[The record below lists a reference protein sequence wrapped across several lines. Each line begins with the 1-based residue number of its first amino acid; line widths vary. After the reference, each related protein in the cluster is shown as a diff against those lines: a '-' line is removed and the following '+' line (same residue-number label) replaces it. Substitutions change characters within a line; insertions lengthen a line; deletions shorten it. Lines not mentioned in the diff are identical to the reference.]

1 MTPPVVA
8 ETFYGGIR
16 FGLAMIAVVIALTL
30 LYYPFFRMADERAV
44 KEEQTLAT
52 GEQENE

>member
-1 MTPPVVA
+1 
-8 ETFYGGIR
+8 
-16 FGLAMIAVVIALTL
+16 MIAVVIALTL

-44 KEEQTLAT
+44 KEEQTLAI